1 MYSRILVPVDGS
13 ATSRKGLDEAITL
26 ARLAGARL
34 KLVHVIDEL
43 VLDSGYGPMAI
54 SESVIDA
61 MREGGHKVL
70 EDAVSLAR
78 KQLADVES
86 ELIETIGRRAADTI
100 VDVAKQWQAELIVM
114 GTHGRRGL
122 RRLVMGSDA
131 EAVLRTSPVPVLMVR
146 AEEERAQAAA

>member
-13 ATSRKGLDEAITL
+13 ATSRTGLDEAIKL

-34 KLVHVIDEL
+34 KVVHVVDEL
-43 VLDSGYGPMAI
+43 VLDGGYGPMAI

-61 MREGGHKVL
+61 MRESGRKVL

-100 VDVAKQWQAELIVM
+100 VDVARQWQAELIVM

-122 RRLVMGSDA
+122 RRLVVGSDA

>member
-13 ATSRKGLDEAITL
+13 PTSRKGLDEALKL
-26 ARLAGARL
+26 ARLTGARL
-34 KLVHVIDEL
+34 KLVHVVDEL
-43 VLDSGYGPMAI
+43 MPDSGYGPVAI
-54 SESVIDA
+54 SEAVIDA
-61 MREGGHKVL
+61 LREGARKVL
-70 EDAVSLAR
+70 EDAVALAR
-78 KQLADVES
+78 KQVADVES

-122 RRLVMGSDA
+122 RRLVVGSDA